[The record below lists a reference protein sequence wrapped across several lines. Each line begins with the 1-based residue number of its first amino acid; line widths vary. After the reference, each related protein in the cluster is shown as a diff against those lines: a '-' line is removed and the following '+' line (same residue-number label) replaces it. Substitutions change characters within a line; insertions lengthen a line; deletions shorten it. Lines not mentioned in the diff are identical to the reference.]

1 MLPELFHF
9 LRVLLYLPNF
19 LVAWLFRLLAVC
31 LSCSPHVRPTARG
44 TEVVLLSRNLG
55 GGDFSFL
62 RDSQRFSNAHRT
74 HAIPQHVRF
83 QVVPHIL
90 AGLVYDQRKGNFSI
104 GSHIRDAAC
113 YVCWAFARAYEPQVQ

>member
-1 MLPELFHF
+1 M
-9 LRVLLYLPNF
+9 
-19 LVAWLFRLLAVC
+19 
-31 LSCSPHVRPTARG
+31 RPTARG
-44 TEVVLLSRNLG
+44 TEVVLLLRNLG
-55 GGDFSFL
+55 GEDFSFL